1 MLSPQWL
8 ERDDRAFRSY
18 GRKRCFRP
26 SQCLFSSISTLKIE
40 SSNCFKDFPP
50 GSEDGVLDMFHRFT
64 VSPLLEIGR
73 LGLSERGRMEANR
86 LMGSLETQKQTG
98 RMFSQDALKNQKD
111 ADIND
116 EKV

>member
-1 MLSPQWL
+1 MGCST
-8 ERDDRAFRSY
+8 
-18 GRKRCFRP
+18 CFTV
-26 SQCLFSSISTLKIE
+26 S
-40 SSNCFKDFPP
+40 
-50 GSEDGVLDMFHRFT
+50 H

-111 ADIND
+111 
-116 EKV
+116 VPPGSLT

>member
-1 MLSPQWL
+1 
-8 ERDDRAFRSY
+8 
-18 GRKRCFRP
+18 
-26 SQCLFSSISTLKIE
+26 
-40 SSNCFKDFPP
+40 
-50 GSEDGVLDMFHRFT
+50 MFHRFT